1 MKILIWIVGAAL
13 VLVFCMVISAHC
25 NMIGN
30 GYTTIVFP
38 LAFYSK
44 TVGGSLGSDMVRES
58 EGFWTENLLANII
71 LAFVLMFCLF
81 HFVKHYKRKEK
92 N

>member
-1 MKILIWIVGAAL
+1 M
-13 VLVFCMVISAHC
+13 ISKHYH
-25 NMIGN
+25 MIGD

-44 TVGGSLGSDMVRES
+44 AVAGSLAPDLVRQS

-71 LAFVLMFCLF
+71 LAFVLIFCLF
-81 HFVKHYKRKEK
+81 YLFKRFKRKEE